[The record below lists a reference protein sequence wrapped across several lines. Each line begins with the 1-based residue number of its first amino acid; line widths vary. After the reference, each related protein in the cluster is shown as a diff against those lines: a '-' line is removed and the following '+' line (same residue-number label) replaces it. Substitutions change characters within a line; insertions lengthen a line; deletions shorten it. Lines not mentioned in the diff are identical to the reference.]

1 MYFARGARSRRGIG
15 ISFGKLSLGARL
27 RKQLSMMES
36 DSEYFSRRAA
46 QEATAADKAPSAE
59 ARSAHFQMA
68 ERYRDLAM
76 SIEKNDRRLG
86 VVRAL
91 RNLIHR

>member
-1 MYFARGARSRRGIG
+1 VSDPAVCIG
-15 ISFGKLSLGARL
+15 ISFGKLSLAARL

-59 ARSAHFQMA
+59 AWSAHFQIA